1 MKKCI
6 KCNSLKEEKDFY
18 KHPVKKG
25 ETINTCKKC
34 KIEYSI
40 KRNKDS
46 HYHRSKYMKEYYTKN
61 KETILERCRKRDVKK
76 RKDDKCYRIRY
87 NLSHNLRECLK
98 RADRNKNNSIS
109 SYVGCTMKELIYH
122 LNSNPY
128 GFKYG
133 DDNIDIDHIIP
144 TSKAN
149 NEKELKQLFHYTNLQ
164 LLPSY
169 YNRHIKKDFEFNKK
183 DFEQWLTNQ

>member
-6 KCNSLKEEKDFY
+6 KCNSVKEEKDFY
-18 KHPVKKG
+18 KHPKKKG

-34 KIEYSI
+34 KIKYSI
-40 KRNKDS
+40 KRNKDN
-46 HYHRSKYMKEYYTKN
+46 HYHRSKYMKEYYNKN
-61 KETILERCRKRDVKK
+61 KEVILERLRKRDVKK
-76 RKDDKCYRIRY
+76 RKEDDYYRLRY

-98 RADRNKNNSIS
+98 RADKSKNNSVS
-109 SYVGCTMKELIYH
+109 DYVGCTMKELIHH

-133 DDNIDIDHIIP
+133 DKGIDIDHIIP
-144 TSKAN
+144 TSKAKD
-149 NEKELKQLFHYTNLQ
+149 EEQLKQLFHYTNLQ

-169 YNRHIKKDFEFNKK
+169 YNRYIKKDFEFNKK
-183 DFEQWLTNQ
+183 DFEIWLENQ